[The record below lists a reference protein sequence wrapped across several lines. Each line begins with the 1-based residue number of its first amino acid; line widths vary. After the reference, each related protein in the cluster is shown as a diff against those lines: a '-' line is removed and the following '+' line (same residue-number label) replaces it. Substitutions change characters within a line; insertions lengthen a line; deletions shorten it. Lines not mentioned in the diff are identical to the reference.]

1 MCGEFKPDSGLSN
14 GCWAIHSPGIS
25 AGLGEIGA
33 FIRPV
38 RRATALQSVCRY
50 DKGFEG
56 LEVPSSG
63 EERR

>member
-1 MCGEFKPDSGLSN
+1 MRGEFTPDSGLSN
-14 GCWAIHSPGIS
+14 GCWAIHSHGIS

-50 DKGFEG
+50 HKGFED

-63 EERR
+63 EARR